1 MVVFG
6 SLFDL
11 SFISTWRDSIVEL
24 PVFTNKKGKIEWIK
38 QANPATIILLAKEKA
53 QTKCSE

>member
-24 PVFTNKKGKIEWIK
+24 PVFANKKGKIE
-38 QANPATIILLAKEKA
+38 
-53 QTKCSE
+53 